1 MLKVTNKNKYIA
13 LIVTVAI
20 ILLSLLSLI
29 TDEMGLLGDLLRYV
43 FFSLFGFAAYVFL
56 TLGLYITIN
65 LFRKDKDILKDGVY
79 IFILF
84 ISFIIVMDIYN
95 NSTDTLSLLARTNYN
110 LTLSKEGLG
119 SGLVG
124 GTFGYIFLKFF
135 GKLGSYI
142 LVFCTV
148 LISTLYLTD
157 IDGKK
162 IYEKFKGII
171 KENHIRE
178 ETYESFS
185 LKINTF
191 KDRLV
196 EFFEKI
202 ANRLRKKE
210 EDLDEE
216 VLNLKDLEG
225 FDYTIIDDEEFSQSV
240 TSQILKSD
248 LQEMENTVP
257 PEEWDTTDYSQ
268 EEEKKE
274 VEKFSSG
281 YEYPPISLLRKSQ
294 NTRGTDSRRT
304 KEQAKI
310 IEDTMKNFNIDSR
323 VIKINRGPTITSFEL
338 ELAPGIK
345 VSRVLN
351 LSDDLALA
359 LASSGIRIEAPIPGK
374 SAIGIEV
381 PNTTKDAVFLR
392 DVLEDEVFKN
402 IESDIPL
409 VLGKDIAGESIISS
423 IDKMPHL
430 LIAGATGSGKSVCIN
445 TIIASIIYKSS
456 PDEVKLLLVD
466 PKVVELNV
474 YNDIPHLLLPVVT
487 SPKDSRSSLKWAVDE
502 MERRYKLFA
511 DNNVRD
517 IKSYNNLEDGEGLPK
532 IVIIIDELSD
542 LMMAAPRE
550 IEEYICRLAQ
560 MARASGIYLII
571 ATQRPSVDVVT
582 GVIKAN
588 IPSRIS
594 FAVSSQIDSRTILDT
609 GGAEKLLGQG
619 DMLFFPSNYSKPK
632 RIQGAYVSDR
642 EIVDLVNFLKTRHEI
657 NYDQEVIKDIQE
669 NIEMGNKEP
678 RDELFDEAIQIAVR
692 EEKISASMLQ
702 RRLRI
707 GYNRAASMI
716 DFMEDNNYIGTQ
728 DGNKAREVLITEE
741 DLNNII

>member
-1 MLKVTNKNKYIA
+1 MTNKNKYIA

-56 TLGLYITIN
+56 ILGLYITIN

-95 NSTDTLSLLARTNYN
+95 NSTDTLSLLDRTNYN

-162 IYEKFKGII
+162 IYDKFKGII

-196 EFFEKI
+196 EFFKKTV
-202 ANRLRKKE
+202 NRLRKKE
-210 EDLDEE
+210 ENLDEE

-225 FDYTIIDDEEFSQSV
+225 FDYTIIEDEEFSQSV
-240 TSQILKSD
+240 TSEILKSD

-257 PEEWDTTDYSQ
+257 PEEWDTTDFSQ
-268 EEEKKE
+268 EEERKE
-274 VEKFSSG
+274 VKKFSSG

-423 IDKMPHL
+423 IDKMTHL

-445 TIIASIIYKSS
+445 TIIASILYKSS

-474 YNDIPHLLLPVVT
+474 YNDIPHLLFA
-487 SPKDSRSSLKWAVDE
+487 SSD
-502 MERRYKLFA
+502 
-511 DNNVRD
+511 
-517 IKSYNNLEDGEGLPK
+517 
-532 IVIIIDELSD
+532 
-542 LMMAAPRE
+542 
-550 IEEYICRLAQ
+550 
-560 MARASGIYLII
+560 
-571 ATQRPSVDVVT
+571 
-582 GVIKAN
+582 
-588 IPSRIS
+588 
-594 FAVSSQIDSRTILDT
+594 
-609 GGAEKLLGQG
+609 
-619 DMLFFPSNYSKPK
+619 
-632 RIQGAYVSDR
+632 
-642 EIVDLVNFLKTRHEI
+642 
-657 NYDQEVIKDIQE
+657 
-669 NIEMGNKEP
+669 
-678 RDELFDEAIQIAVR
+678 
-692 EEKISASMLQ
+692 
-702 RRLRI
+702 
-707 GYNRAASMI
+707 
-716 DFMEDNNYIGTQ
+716 
-728 DGNKAREVLITEE
+728 
-741 DLNNII
+741 